1 MNHHP
6 TRIHRTGFP
15 HMSKGLWIVALTI
28 ASWLPFVLAVEA
40 VKAALRG
47 ML

>member
-1 MNHHP
+1 MNHS
-6 TRIHRTGFP
+6 RTYPRRGFP
-15 HMSKGLWIVALTI
+15 HMARGYWIVALTI